1 MRRRF
6 LCLLILAGAVGCGTG
21 SAQPKPA
28 PAPVAEKPRVESE
41 LARITLSEEA
51 AHSLGIQTR
60 APRTGEVQ
68 DQLLLPG
75 WITVPAGNEVTLT
88 APVAGYVLAAEQ
100 GAAPTPGK
108 AVTEGQVLF
117 RVRPVLSPLEQI
129 QLATLKRG
137 VESELTKARESV
149 TLAEKELTRMR
160 DLHEQKLRS
169 QQDLEQANT
178 RLQHASEDLKSAK
191 DKLALFGQTAEKH
204 TLPPLAVTSPRAG
217 TVLAVLASPGQYV
230 PAAAPLVTV
239 ADLSH
244 LWLRVPVPE
253 ADLPRVDLRAQARIL
268 FRPRPTSEQGQTAV
282 GRKAPPPLSVPHVA
296 LVPIVDTARRTADVI
311 YELPEAARQRGL
323 LARDQ
328 IVQVGVPV
336 DTRQNESLVPYS
348 AVVFDAHA
356 GAWIYL
362 DRSAG
367 DKGRVYERR
376 RVELG
381 PMSGDEVAIRPPC
394 KPDDKVVVVGAGQ
407 LFSREFYKP

>member
-1 MRRRF
+1 MRRR
-6 LCLLILAGAVGCGTG
+6 LPGLLILAAAVGCGTG

-28 PAPVAEKPRVESE
+28 PAPAAEKPRVESE

-51 AHSLGIQTR
+51 ARSLGIKTQ

-75 WITVPAGNEVTLT
+75 WVMVPPGNEVTLT

-108 AVTEGQVLF
+108 GVAADQVLF
-117 RVRPVLSPLEQI
+117 RIRPVLSPLEQI

-149 TLAEKELTRMR
+149 GLAEKELARIR
-160 DLHEQKLRS
+160 ELHEQKLRS
-169 QQDLEQANT
+169 QQELEQAGT
-178 RLQHASEDLKSAK
+178 RLQHANEDLKSAK
-191 DKLALFGQTAEKH
+191 DKLELFGQTAEKH
-204 TLPPLAVTSPRAG
+204 TLPPLPVSSPRAG
-217 TVLAVLASPGQYV
+217 TVLAVLSSPGQYV
-230 PAAAPLVTV
+230 SAAAPLVTV
-239 ADLSH
+239 ADLTH

-253 ADLPRVDLRAQARIL
+253 ADLPRLDLKAPAHIL
-268 FRPRPTSEQGQTAV
+268 FRPRTATGQAEV
-282 GRKAPPPLSVPHVA
+282 GRKAPPPLSVPQVA
-296 LVPIVDTARRTADVI
+296 LVPIVDAARRTADVL
-311 YELPEAARQRGL
+311 YELPDAARKRGL

-328 IVQVGVPV
+328 MVQVGLPV
-336 DTRQNESLVPYS
+336 DARQNESLVPYG

-362 DRSAG
+362 DRTSG

-381 PMSGDEVAIRPPC
+381 PMSGDEVAVRPPC